1 MQTSVRTKIET
12 KKCLARA
19 GAIRP
24 ESTRKD
30 RLAIKRQ
37 SRTVVGER
45 LLFERGSELRKGDN
59 WANVVQSGG
68 HIERTTPV
76 SRARL
81 RLVQNAAEGN
91 TSYYN
96 G

>member
-45 LLFERGSELRKGDN
+45 LLFDRGSELRKGRS
-59 WANVVQSGG
+59 W
-68 HIERTTPV
+68 R
-76 SRARL
+76 SRANITDGMGGG
-81 RLVQNAAEGN
+81 NARYLY
-91 TSYYN
+91 TSVSYT
-96 G
+96 